1 MSTLVSYL
9 FSATGLTLTLIVV
22 ATVSAR
28 RLRPGLTRRF
38 IAASAV
44 FSALATVYIVPYGVA
59 RVLTWGF
66 RPFEAGDVRS
76 GRVAIVLLGGG
87 DAYVNGWTDAIT
99 ITTPV
104 AAARILEAR
113 RVFRLVPDSWIISS
127 GGPPTVRVP
136 SQPSSIV
143 MRNELVLL
151 GVPAERVLP
160 ESTSLNTYEEAVLIA
175 PMLASLRAQHL
186 VLVTTDTHMRRSL
199 GAFRGV
205 GWNAVPA
212 IAPNPTRPLR
222 RIEWLLPTDRGLDLS
237 GDVVHEVIGITYYW
251 ARGWWRR

>member
-59 RVLTWGF
+59 RVLTLGF
-66 RPFEAGDVRS
+66 RPFEAGDVGS

-87 DAYVNGWTDAIT
+87 DAYVKGWADAIT

-104 AAARILEAR
+104 EAARILEAR

-127 GGPPTVRVP
+127 GGPPTVPVP

-143 MRNELVLL
+143 MRDELIRL
-151 GVPAERVLP
+151 GVPAEKILL
-160 ESTSLNTYEEAVLIA
+160 ESTS
-175 PMLASLRAQHL
+175 
-186 VLVTTDTHMRRSL
+186 
-199 GAFRGV
+199 
-205 GWNAVPA
+205 
-212 IAPNPTRPLR
+212 
-222 RIEWLLPTDRGLDLS
+222 
-237 GDVVHEVIGITYYW
+237 
-251 ARGWWRR
+251 